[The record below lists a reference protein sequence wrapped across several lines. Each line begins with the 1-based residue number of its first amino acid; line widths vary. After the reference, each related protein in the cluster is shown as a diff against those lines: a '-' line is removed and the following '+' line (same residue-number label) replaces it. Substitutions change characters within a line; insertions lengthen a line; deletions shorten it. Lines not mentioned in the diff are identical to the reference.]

1 MFSLIV
7 LAAGKSVRMR
17 GRNKLL
23 VDIDQKPMI
32 RRVVETVLQSKVD
45 EVIVVLGWESDKIQ
59 QVLSDLPCR
68 FILNK
73 NYEKGQSSSLK
84 IGLREVGEATQAV
97 LVLPGDVAKIDAR
110 SINLVL
116 DAYNRFHNPIIIA
129 SYEGRQG
136 HPILLAKQLFDEIEK
151 INEETFGL
159 KSVVRKHENEVRLVE
174 TGSESVLQD
183 FDTPDDLKRL

>member
-1 MFSLIV
+1 MII

-23 VDIDQKPMI
+23 ITIDKKPMI
-32 RRVVETVLQSKVD
+32 RKVVETALNSKVD
-45 EVIVVLGWESDKIQ
+45 EVIVVLGWEADKIQ
-59 QVLSDLPCR
+59 EALSDLPCR
-68 FILNK
+68 LILNK
-73 NYEKGQSSSLK
+73 NYEKGQSRSIK

-97 LVLPGDVAKIDAR
+97 LVLPGDVAKIDPQ

-129 SYEGRQG
+129 SHEGRQG
-136 HPILLAKQLFDEIEK
+136 HPILLAKRLFDEIEK
-151 INEETFGL
+151 INEETYGL
-159 KSVVRKHENEVRLVE
+159 KSVVRKHESEVRLVE
-174 TGSESVLQD
+174 TGSENVLQD

>member
-23 VDIDQKPMI
+23 VDIEGKPMI
-32 RRVVETVLQSKVD
+32 RRVLETVLQSKVD
-45 EVIVVLGWESDKIQ
+45 EVIVVLGWEPDKIQ
-59 QVLSDLPCR
+59 QALSDLPCR

-116 DAYNRFHNPIIIA
+116 DAYNRFRTPIIIA
-129 SYEGRQG
+129 SHEGRRG
-136 HPILLAKQLFDEIEK
+136 HPILLAKQLFEEIEE

-159 KSVVRKHENEVRLVE
+159 KSVVQKHASEVRLVE
-174 TGSESVLQD
+174 TGTENVLQD
-183 FDTPDDLKRL
+183 FDTPADLKRL